1 MPASDD
7 LREGLAEAFDV
18 LSDEFQ
24 SGAVVTLL
32 RASTTDAS
40 FELVLEIETKR
51 FFEYSNFRKNTL
63 LEIADTSDELTDAI
77 RASTH
82 VSINT
87 NEESQE
93 AVTIN
98 GEAITINGEAV
109 TIGDMGSGDIY
120 LILQG
125 DTLKPGGTNP
135 VWQLYLELMPRNRG
149 GYEAL

>member
-1 MPASDD
+1 MPASES
-7 LREGLAEAFDV
+7 LRKGLGKAFDA
-18 LSDEFQ
+18 LSAQFQ

-32 RASTTDAS
+32 KASETDAS
-40 FELVLEIETKR
+40 FETVLTIETKR

-63 LEIADTSDELTDAI
+63 LEIADTSDELTEAI
-77 RASTH
+77 QASTH
-82 VSINT
+82 VAINT
-87 NEESQE
+87 NESSEE

-98 GEAITINGEAV
+98 GEPITINGEEV
-109 TIGDMGSGDIY
+109 TIGDMGTGDIY

-135 VWQLYLELMPRNRG
+135 VWQLYLELMPRNSA